1 MSLLS
6 YVPSEEYSESGYIT
20 GVPRLHEALRFKFRP
35 LTPAERSKIVGDLDR
50 LPMDKRD
57 LKIAAEMKKHLTEWD
72 LKDAKDSPVSISV
85 AVLLQLKPGLFYR
98 LWAILLGTEAPDAD
112 EGEKTE
118 TLLEQLEDEIAA
130 GATGHVV
137 GDVREEKELGN

>member
-6 YVPSEEYSESGYIT
+6 YVPSDAYSESGYIVE
-20 GVPRLHEALRFKFRP
+20 VPRLHKALRFKFRP

-57 LKIAAEMKKHLTEWD
+57 LKIAAEMKRHLTEWNLID
-72 LKDAKDSPVSISV
+72 GKDSPVALDV
-85 AVLLQLKPGLFYR
+85 ATLLKLKPGLFYR
-98 LWAILLGTEAPDAD
+98 LWAILLGTEAPDVD
-112 EGEKTE
+112 EGEQTE
-118 TLLEQLEDEIAA
+118 TLIEQLDNEIAA
-130 GATGHVV
+130 GATGQVV